1 MYLVCSPFII
11 YERGEKMSQ
20 FEGLTDSQWL
30 FLASLVP
37 QEPEK
42 RSKEY
47 PHASWRKVCHS
58 IFWILI
64 TGSRWCDL
72 PKGEAWGARTT
83 SHSRLG
89 VWQED
94 GTLDAILSAGLS
106 LAELKNLFNWERI
119 AGDGF
124 VFRR

>member
-1 MYLVCSPFII
+1 MYLVCSPFIN
-11 YERGEKMSQ
+11 YERGEKMSK
-20 FEGLTDSQWL
+20 FEGLTDSQWS
-30 FLASLVP
+30 FLAPLVS

-42 RSKEY
+42 RSKGY

-89 VWQED
+89 VLARGRDFGCYTKCRIILGRIEKLIQL
-94 GTLDAILSAGLS
+94 GTNS
-106 LAELKNLFNWERI
+106 R
-119 AGDGF
+119 
-124 VFRR
+124 